1 ALDAEHRL
9 CLTGTPLENHI
20 GELLSLFDFLMP
32 GMLGKPDQLRERY
45 KLPIEQG
52 DDARLAELQR
62 RVAPFILR
70 RLKSD
75 VARDLPPKTE
85 IVRPVDLGDEQCE
98 LYESIRVAA
107 HAGVRCLIRK
117 KGLAASIVGV
127 LDALMK
133 LRQVCCDPRLVRVP
147 AARQLK
153 RSAKLEVL
161 LELVKQQLA
170 DGHRILIFS
179 QF

>member
-1 ALDAEHRL
+1 
-9 CLTGTPLENHI
+9 
-20 GELLSLFDFLMP
+20 
-32 GMLGKPDQLRERY
+32 
-45 KLPIEQG
+45 
-52 DDARLAELQR
+52 
-62 RVAPFILR
+62 ILR

-85 IVRPVDLGDEQCE
+85 IVRPVDLGDEQRE

-107 HAGVRCLIRK
+107 HADVRRLIRK
-117 KGLAASIVGV
+117 KGLAASTVGV

-179 QF
+179 QFTTMLSLISEGLLAEGVG